1 MTMTSSRRLAPLFF
15 LQIIPLVLYP
25 PDLMAS
31 GFAVLAVVALAYAA
45 LGFMVLRG
53 RAWALSLSIFSQ
65 GFNVIIR
72 TMMFF
77 SQAVHL
83 VGDQRVVDV
92 AWIVTGLVA
101 IALSVWF
108 LFRLD
113 RADVRLLM
121 TA

>member
-1 MTMTSSRRLAPLFF
+1 MTSSRRLAPLFF
-15 LQIIPLVLYP
+15 LQVIPLILYP
-25 PDLMAS
+25 PELMAK
-31 GFAVLAVVALAYAA
+31 GFVVLAVVALAYLG

-53 RAWALSLSIFSQ
+53 RAWALTLSIFSQ

-72 TMMFF
+72 LMMFF
-77 SQAVHL
+77 SHAVNL
-83 VGDQRVVDV
+83 VGEQRVVDV

-108 LFRLD
+108 LLRLD
-113 RADVRLLM
+113 RSDVRLLM

>member
-1 MTMTSSRRLAPLFF
+1 MTSSRRLAPLFF
-15 LQIIPLVLYP
+15 LQVIPLVLYP
-25 PDLMAS
+25 PGLMAD
-31 GFAVLAVVALAYAA
+31 GAVVLAVVALAYVG

-77 SQAVHL
+77 SHAVSF
-83 VGDQRVVDV
+83 VGEQRIVDV
-92 AWIVTGLVA
+92 AWIVTGLLA

-108 LFRLD
+108 LLRLD
-113 RADVRLLM
+113 RPDVRLLM